1 MNQRPKLTDNLVN
14 SKFECAFLAGRPAEG
29 AKPASVYTDVSRIDM
44 TVSYEVGFIAVFP
57 FSHQG
62 GKSAEGKNVIG
73 FEKSK
78 CITLCQ
84 PFSSENFFFN
94 LTEHL

>member
-1 MNQRPKLTDNLVN
+1 MNQGPKLTDNLVN

-44 TVSYEVGFIAVFP
+44 TVSYEVGPVAVFL
-57 FSHQG
+57 FSNKG
-62 GKSAEGKNVIG
+62 RKPAEGKNVIG

-94 LTEHL
+94 RTKHL